1 MDAPCCCGAGKA
13 WQTADKQGGG
23 LQGSTRAQ
31 RHGDVGAE
39 GRATHD
45 CMRAH
50 VIGPARHKQGSEQA
64 DQRERKGQSHWL
76 CSRQPRPAQT
86 RCLNQSAAR
95 GTRSVLPGTPRRSP
109 PAPPSPEVRPG
120 CWRQPDGL
128 TCQGRWRDG
137 ENRGQKGEMEAN
149 EDGRPGAAA
158 RDSRG
163 ARAERT
169 SATAGDAST
178 RSIGGD

>member
-64 DQRERKGQSHWL
+64 DQRERKRPEPLAVHKTATTCTNEVPQSI
-76 CSRQPRPAQT
+76 S
-86 RCLNQSAAR
+86 
-95 GTRSVLPGTPRRSP
+95 SP
-109 PAPPSPEVRPG
+109 WHEER
-120 CWRQPDGL
+120 
-128 TCQGRWRDG
+128 
-137 ENRGQKGEMEAN
+137 
-149 EDGRPGAAA
+149 AA
-158 RDSRG
+158 RDAQAQPTGTPVPR
-163 ARAERT
+163 
-169 SATAGDAST
+169 SAAWLLAST
-178 RSIGGD
+178 